1 MLWGEQLKKD
11 HTQTTELKLTNNKIA
26 YYCGNI
32 PFAGEPC
39 DMCHG
44 SGASGDGTC
53 PSCNG
58 SGEI

>member
-1 MLWGEQLKKD
+1 
-11 HTQTTELKLTNNKIA
+11 LTNNKIA

-32 PFAGEPC
+32 PFVGEVC
-39 DMCHG
+39 DVCHG

>member
-1 MLWGEQLKKD
+1 MFWGGQQKD
-11 HTQTTELKLTNNKIA
+11 HIQTTSLKLTNNQIA

-32 PFAGEPC
+32 PFVGEPC